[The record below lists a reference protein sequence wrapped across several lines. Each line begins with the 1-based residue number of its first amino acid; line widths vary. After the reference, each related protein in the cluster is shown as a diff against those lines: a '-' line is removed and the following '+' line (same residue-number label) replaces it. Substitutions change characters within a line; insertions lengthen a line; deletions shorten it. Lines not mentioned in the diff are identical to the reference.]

1 MKFVLPLLAVGAFVM
16 TANAQDL
23 FLDQIGA
30 ADGSDVAGQNT
41 YASQYFE
48 SAYAVY
54 HVAAM
59 DDFVMPYDGYVTSVE
74 AVISGW
80 GVYAGLNGIVDY
92 SILFFDTPQNA
103 GAGPTLLQASVAAV
117 LDVQYD
123 GVQLSFTGT
132 ANQDLLQFNTN
143 VELSAGTYWV
153 ALMPEN
159 PFGTNGQTGIM
170 GSVLGDLNAYQ
181 ANPAGGFGFPNGY
194 QMIDP
199 PMNLAYRLY
208 GTEIPAPGA
217 LALLGLAGLAR
228 RRRR

>member
-16 TANAQDL
+16 TANADDL

-48 SAYAVY
+48 AGYEVY

-80 GVYAGLNGIVDY
+80 NGYAGLNGVVDY
-92 SILFFDTPQNA
+92 SILFFNSPQEA
-103 GAGPTLLQASVAAV
+103 GAGPTLLAASVAAV

-123 GVQLSFTGT
+123 SVQLAFTGT
-132 ANQDLLQFNTN
+132 SLQDLVQFNTN
-143 VELSAGTYWV
+143 VALSAGTYWV
-153 ALMPEN
+153 AVLPEN
-159 PFGTNGQTGIM
+159 PFGTNGQTGAM